1 MRKTI
6 RYILLGTLILMLG
19 MGVYNIR
26 DRQAG
31 YDYSKTISTPGLP
44 VVAGFA
50 KKTINPHLK
59 DTWVDVDGDAR
70 YKPENGDKFI
80 DENGNGKFDAVYLA
94 GFHQN
99 RPAQGLHDSL
109 WCRAMV
115 LKNEKAKIGIAVID
129 AIGFGNDQIA
139 RIRKKVA
146 ENSDFDYIAVMSTHD
161 HESPDVI
168 GIWGGGILE
177 SGIYDEYV
185 GHIIDQAASALIEAD
200 EQAEPASITFA
211 QDTSDKL
218 RFLVDD
224 SRKPH
229 VFDPGLRLMKVN
241 SQSSGKTLG
250 TVVSWAN
257 HPETLWS
264 KNILITSD
272 FPHYIRKG
280 IEEGVKQND
289 STMAVGI
296 GGVALYINGAI
307 GGLMHTSPR
316 FEIPSLL
323 SDSAYKEATF
333 QKAKAQGDHVAIHA
347 LKLLQD
353 TTLASY
359 RSISHDII
367 SKSLYLPVA
376 NNKFKLASLLG
387 VLDKGYSG
395 WFASRSEVAV
405 WKMGPASFIF
415 VPGEIYPEIVNGGIE
430 HPIGGDFD
438 IDPLEIPPLRE
449 RMPGEYKFVFG
460 LANDMIGYII
470 PKSHWDDEPPYLYG
484 DERETYG
491 ETNSLGPETAPILH
505 NELKVLLEKID

>member
-1 MRKTI
+1 MRKATLFTLSGAV
-6 RYILLGTLILMLG
+6 LLLIALG
-19 MGVYNIR
+19 IYNIR
-26 DRQAG
+26 DRQTG
-31 YDYSKTISTPGLP
+31 YDYTKSINTPKLP
-44 VVAGFA
+44 VIAGFA
-50 KKTINPHLK
+50 RKTINPKLE
-59 DTWVDVDGDAR
+59 DTWVDADGDAR
-70 YKPENGDKFI
+70 YETENGDQYV
-80 DENGNGKFDAVYLA
+80 DENNNGKFDAVYLA

-115 LKNEKAKIGIAVID
+115 LKNEKVKIGVAVID

-146 ENSDFDYIAVMSTHD
+146 ETSNFDYIAVMSTHD

-168 GIWGGGILE
+168 GIWGGGILQ
-177 SGIYDEYV
+177 SGVDEGYV
-185 GHIIDQAASALIEAD
+185 DHVIAQTSAALVQADL
-200 EQAEPASITFA
+200 QAEPASVTFA

-229 VFDPGLRLMKVN
+229 VFDPGLRLMKVS
-241 SQSSGKTLG
+241 SQSSGETLG

-264 KNILITSD
+264 KNTLITSD

-280 IEEGVKQND
+280 IEEGVSQDD
-289 STMAVGI
+289 SVMAKGI

-316 FEIPSLL
+316 FEIPSAF
-323 SDSAYKEATF
+323 SDTTYKEATF
-333 QKAKAQGDHVAIHA
+333 QKAKAQGDHVALHA
-347 LKLLQD
+347 LNLLKD
-353 TTLASY
+353 TTLE
-359 RSISHDII
+359 SHTSLSHAII
-367 SKSLYLPVA
+367 SKTIYLPVA
-376 NNKFKLASLLG
+376 NNKFRLASLLG
-387 VLDKGYSG
+387 VLDKGYSQG
-395 WFASRSEVAV
+395 FNSRSEVAA

-415 VPGEIYPEIVNGGIE
+415 VPGEIYPEIVNGGIDK
-430 HPIGGDFD
+430 PIGSDYG
-438 IDPLEIPPLRE
+438 IDPVEIPPLRE
-449 RMPGEYKFVFG
+449 IMPGEYKFVFG

-484 DERETYG
+484 DDRETYG

-505 NELKVLLEKID
+505 DELKVLLEEIE